1 MFTFIYSKR
10 EGTPAATLVNDTPH
24 EVVQRRFDRLVEVV
38 QDQAFRANQR
48 DVDTTVDVLVEGAS
62 KRDEA
67 IMAGKSP
74 KNQTVHARLPEGVSA
89 SDLAGR
95 IVQVRVD
102 EARTWYLSGE
112 VVGGETA
119 PAFVVDGP
127 GEDPVSYTHLDVYK
141 RQLAEGGQGDGDDA
155 GELARALAVLDRRP
169 PRAKNLRDA
178 AYRRLVQKGYGS
190 SVASSA
196 ARRWCERQAG
206 GDG

>member
-1 MFTFIYSKR
+1 MERSRATACPDIALSATDVIVGFPGEGEADFEDTCRLVEEVGYHQVFTFIYSKR

-119 PAFVVDGP
+119 PALRRRRP
-127 GEDPVSYTHLDVYK
+127 GED
-141 RQLAEGGQGDGDDA
+141 
-155 GELARALAVLDRRP
+155 RP
-169 PRAKNLRDA
+169 
-178 AYRRLVQKGYGS
+178 
-190 SVASSA
+190 
-196 ARRWCERQAG
+196 
-206 GDG
+206 